1 MSQPKT
7 SSVIVLA
14 GALFIALVTFAV
26 YLPSLG
32 NGFVNWD
39 DPHYILDNERIR
51 SLNLDFFKWVFVN
64 VSYSNWHPLTIISY
78 AIDYSIWGTDPW
90 GYHLVNIVFHAL
102 NTFLVFFLALRLV
115 TLKASPGSRVP
126 FAAAAVTA
134 ILFGLHP
141 VHVESVTWVSERKD
155 VLCGFFF
162 FLTLLAYLRY
172 AGAKAAG
179 RPFYYVASLLLFA
192 LALLSKPMAVT
203 LPAVLLILDYYPLE
217 RLDRGKPALLL
228 EKAPF
233 FLLAAFSAVVTVW
246 AQGSGGAFVAIENY
260 TQTMRV
266 FLSIRGFIFYLYKMA
281 FPLWLSPFYPPPLK
295 VSLLDPGF
303 IVSLILI
310 IAITAAT
317 VVAAAKRK
325 KVFLAVWLFYVITLL
340 PVVGILQVGNQAA
353 ADRYAYIPGL
363 GPLILIGAGAGL
375 LFEKRYKTALLL
387 VILLTGLLAG
397 KTIQQQAVWKDSL
410 TLWSEAIRQYPNSIP
425 LIYSNRGLE
434 YRKLGD
440 YPKALED
447 FNLAL
452 SVNPSYMP
460 TYIRRGLLYGVMER
474 YDEAIADFDTAVK
487 LRPDHA
493 EAYYYRAIA
502 TFNLKRYQE
511 VLEDLTRATALKPD
525 FTDAYYKRGLA
536 HLTVGAYINAMDD
549 FKKALSLE
557 PNNGAAHYNLGLAAS
572 KAGDNETA
580 SASLKRAAELGYK
593 K

>member
-1 MSQPKT
+1 MSQQKT
-7 SSVIVLA
+7 GSAIAVA

-39 DPHYILDNERIR
+39 DPVYILDNARIR
-51 SLNLDFFKWVFVN
+51 SLDLDFFKWAFVS
-64 VSYSNWHPLTIISY
+64 VYISNWHPLTMISF
-78 AIDYSIWGTDPW
+78 AIDYSLWGTDPR
-90 GYHLVNIVFHAL
+90 GYHFVNIVFHAL

-115 TLKASPGSRVP
+115 ALRALDGSKVP
-126 FAAAAVTA
+126 IAAAAVTA

-141 VHVESVTWVSERKD
+141 VHVESVSWVSERKD

-162 FLTLLAYLRY
+162 ILTILAYLRY

-179 RPFYYVASLLLFA
+179 RPFYYIASLLLFA

-203 LPAVLLILDYYPLE
+203 LPVVLLILDYYPLE
-217 RLDRGKPALLL
+217 RLDRGKPGLLL

-233 FLLAAFSAVVTVW
+233 FLLAAFSAALTVW
-246 AQGSGGAFVAIENY
+246 AQASSDAFMVFESY
-260 TQTMRV
+260 THTMRV
-266 FLSIRGFIFYLYKMA
+266 FLSVKGFIFYLYKMA

-295 VSLLDPGF
+295 ASLLDPGF

-310 IAITAAT
+310 VAITAAT
-317 VVAAAKRK
+317 VVAAKRK

-340 PVVGILQVGNQAA
+340 PVIGILQVGSQAA

-363 GPLILIGAGAGL
+363 GPFILIGVGAGL
-375 LFEKRYKTALLL
+375 LFEKRYKAALPV
-387 VILLTGLLAG
+387 VILLTVLLAG
-397 KTIQQQAVWKDSL
+397 KTILQQAVWKTSS
-410 TLWSEAIRQYPNSIP
+410 TLWSEAIRQYPNT
-425 LIYSNRGLE
+425 YFVYHKRGIA
-434 YRKLGD
+434 YMRAGD

-447 FNLAL
+447 FNQAL
-452 SVNPSYMP
+452 SISPSEASTYVN
-460 TYIRRGLLYGVMER
+460 RGQVYGNMNR
-474 YDEAIADFDTAVK
+474 YDESVADFDKAVWLK
-487 LRPDHA
+487 PDYA

-502 TFNLKRYQE
+502 KFNLKRYPE
-511 VLEDLTRATALKPD
+511 VLEDLTAAVTLKPD
-525 FTDAYYKRGLA
+525 YTDAYYRRGLVN
-536 HLTVGAYINAMDD
+536 LTVGAYANAMDD
-549 FKKALSLE
+549 FKRAVSLE
-557 PNNGAAHYNLGLAAS
+557 PDNGAAYYNLGLAAS